1 MIHTAHRTIFTA
13 PIGAILAGLVRDV
26 PRYER
31 EKGVVSFSRPSPDGE
46 PVLSKAAVALQLQII
61 DVLKHTPQVLDALD
75 SSKIDANTIAEAV
88 GGKRSTVYKALY
100 FMLDTGT
107 VRKSEKVKKS
117 MHGRRCVEWE
127 VV

>member
-31 EKGVVSFSRPSPDGE
+31 EKGVVSFSRPSPDGD
-46 PVLSKAAVALQLQII
+46 PTLSKAAVALQLQII

-88 GGKRSTVYKALY
+88 GGKRSTVYKELY
-100 FMLDTGT
+100 YMLDVG
-107 VRKSEKVKKS
+107 KVAKVESKKKS
-117 MHGRRCVEWE
+117 IRGRRCVEWE